1 MAIILDEF
9 KPADLTG
16 FGREIAAAADN
27 STLTTVFPNTTVD
40 SLTYTWRNNERL
52 DELALYRSAGA
63 ETKIGDNAGY
73 EELTARLAHLG
84 LKKLYSEDEAIASL
98 SGGTAKQARIDQLA
112 AEVSRAVVNKLE
124 LLRGQALENG
134 TLAIADRKF
143 VQNIDFQRNPDFTT
157 TAGTLWSAAGAD
169 PIEYVTSLVEQYRSE
184 NGEDPTSLITSAR
197 VFAVL
202 AKNAALI
209 EYTGSTG
216 GVISRDAVQATL
228 SAYGLPTIT
237 VYDKQVAGQRV
248 TSDNK
253 IFLASTNGAGATIWG
268 PTAAALNPKYGIAAG
283 EASGLFVG
291 AYDEEDSDNTW
302 VRSDATALPVLG
314 RADLTLAATVL

>member
-1 MAIILDEF
+1 MALILDEF

-16 FGREIAAAADN
+16 FGRTIAEAADN
-27 STLTTVFPNTTVD
+27 STLTTVFPNQTVD
-40 SLTYTWRNNERL
+40 SLTFTWRNNERV
-52 DELALYRSAGA
+52 DDLALYRSAGA

-73 EELTARLAHLG
+73 EEVTARLAHLG
-84 LKKLYSEDEAIASL
+84 LKKLYSEDEAIQSL
-98 SGGTAKQARIDQLA
+98 SGGQAKQARVDQLA

-134 TLAIADRKF
+134 TLSIQDRRF

-157 TAGTLWSAAGAD
+157 TAGTLFSADGSD
-169 PIEYVTSLVEQYRSE
+169 PVEYISSLVELYRAE
-184 NGEDPTSLITSAR
+184 NGEDPTTLITSAR
-197 VFAVL
+197 VFAAL
-202 AKNAALI
+202 TKNANLI
-209 EYTGSTG
+209 AYSGNTTGI
-216 GVISRDAVQATL
+216 VSREVVQATL

-237 VYDKQVAGQRV
+237 VYDKLVGGQRV

-253 IFLASTNGAGATIWG
+253 LFLASTNGAGATVWG

-283 EASGLFVG
+283 QASGLFVG
-291 AYDEEDSDNTW
+291 AYTEEDADNTW
-302 VRSDATALPVLG
+302 VRSDATALPILG